1 MHTCCNGANNLKSA
15 GFQFAADVV
24 MISEEENVKAVVEI
38 EEEKAEGPIAT
49 AFEEA

>member
-1 MHTCCNGANNLKSA
+1 
-15 GFQFAADVV
+15 